1 MRILCKLLVFVYL
14 SGYCCLYRV
23 FIIKLLQM
31 KNEETVDKNIGSA
44 EQLTVETA
52 IANLQQKTDLGARY
66 YAAWWLGKFR
76 VRESAAIEALLIALE
91 DESDRAPDGGY
102 PLRRNSARALGK
114 LGDMRAVTPLIRCLK
129 FPDFYVR
136 EAAAQALENLGDRK
150 CVSTLI
156 EMLQGGVE
164 AAQFVPGKPHLV
176 EPYEAVIEALGTLG
190 ATEATSS
197 IEPFI
202 EHPVAKVK
210 YAAARAM
217 YQLTLE
223 DRYGNILIGALSGDD
238 LQLRRSALM
247 DLAAVGYLP
256 AGEAIAETLAE
267 NSMKLIALKGL
278 LETNLQKDTLAL
290 SEENIR
296 IMNLMDDL
304 L

>member
-1 MRILCKLLVFVYL
+1 
-14 SGYCCLYRV
+14 
-23 FIIKLLQM
+23 M
-31 KNEETVDKNIGSA
+31 KDKINNYGGA
-44 EQLTVETA
+44 EQLTIDRA
-52 IANLQQKTDLGARY
+52 IANLKQKSDLGARY

-76 VRESAAIEALLIALE
+76 VRESAAIEALLMALE

-114 LGDMRAVTPLIRCLK
+114 LGDVRAVSPLIRCLE

-136 EAAAQALENLGDRK
+136 EAAAQALENLGDLR
-150 CVSTLI
+150 CVPALMK
-156 EMLQGGVE
+156 MLEGGVE
-164 AAQFVPGKPHLV
+164 AARFVPGKPHLV

-190 ATEATSS
+190 ATKATSS

-217 YQLTLE
+217 YQLTKK
-223 DRYGNILIGALSGDD
+223 DRYGKILIGALSGGD

-256 AGEAIAETLAE
+256 AKDAIAKTLAE

-278 LETNLQKDTLAL
+278 LETNLQKDTSAL
-290 SEENIR
+290 SEENIK

>member
-1 MRILCKLLVFVYL
+1 MR
-14 SGYCCLYRV
+14 
-23 FIIKLLQM
+23 
-31 KNEETVDKNIGSA
+31 NEEQSLHSTDR
-44 EQLTVETA
+44 EQLTVEKA
-52 IANLQQKTDLGARY
+52 IANLNQKEDLGSRY

-76 VRESAAIEALLIALE
+76 VKEEKAIEALLVALE

-114 LGDMRAVTPLIRCLK
+114 LGDKRAVPALIRCLQ

-136 EAAAQALENLGDRK
+136 EAAAQALENLADTS
-150 CVSTLI
+150 CVPYL
-156 EMLQGGVE
+156 MQLLKGGVE
-164 AAQFVPGKPHLV
+164 KAQFVPGKPHLV
-176 EPYEAVIEALGTLG
+176 QPYEAVIEALGTLG
-190 ATEATSS
+190 ATEATEL
-197 IEPFI
+197 IKPFI
-202 EHPVAKVK
+202 KHPVDKVR

-217 YQLTLE
+217 YQLTQAAK
-223 DRYGNILIGALSGDD
+223 YGDLLIQALSGDD

-278 LETNLQKDTLAL
+278 LEKNLVTNPTEHLSKDSIKL
-290 SEENIR
+290 
-296 IMNLMDDL
+296 MQLMDSL